1 MALFSFNLG
10 VELGQVA
17 FDAVVL
23 LLLWGV
29 SQLRIRWPEW
39 AWRVPAYGIGSLAA
53 FWSFQRVAAF
63 W

>member
-1 MALFSFNLG
+1 MALFSFNVG

-17 FDAVVL
+17 FDAAALV
-23 LLLWGV
+23 LLWGV
-29 SQLRIRWPEW
+29 SRLRIRWPMW

-53 FWSFQRVAAF
+53 FWCVQRVAAF